1 VQGYGLTE
9 TTAGGTVAF
18 FSIKKSLK
26 LLNLNFKVME
36 ESDISTGRTGG
47 PGTTNMIRLVN
58 WEEGGYKVTDRPYP
72 RGEILIGGDNVAVG
86 YYKRPELND
95 ESFFNENGKRWFRTG
110 DIGEVHEDG
119 AVKIVGEFSNF

>member
-1 VQGYGLTE
+1 
-9 TTAGGTVAF
+9 
-18 FSIKKSLK
+18 
-26 LLNLNFKVME
+26 ME